1 MVVKRRTTIESSSM
15 DVRNRRDTIGSNQ
28 ISERF
33 VWENSDFDDAHA
45 AFTRWADHV
54 RDRPSAIDRRKRNL
68 LYASLYS
75 NLPLLGF
82 GVNQYTRNMPN
93 QGRIALNATQ
103 NAIDSLTSKICK
115 NRPRPMFT
123 TVEGDYDLVEKAE
136 NADLYIDG
144 KFGEMDYYTTIYPG
158 KVLDSGIYG
167 LGVTKVHEVDGEG
180 VIERTFPWEMILD
193 DRECLY
199 GKPVH
204 IGQRK
209 YYDRQEA
216 FDLYRKEG
224 KGRAEKQWNE
234 DLEEVIDS
242 KAAESDKVDF
252 DRDESCEQIAIYEG
266 WRTKTSKSPGKR
278 IICLRGKTLKFENF
292 TDDLPFNFLR
302 PEIQSMGFYG
312 IGICERVATI
322 QSEINRIIRDIQ
334 MAMHLIAKPHWMVES
349 SSNVNTASLN
359 NDIATIIK
367 YSGTAPTVYTPQ
379 SMSGEMFSH
388 LQYLVKTLYE
398 VTGIS
403 QLSAQSQKPA
413 GLSSAVALR
422 TYLNVETERFSNF
435 LRNAEESAAQD
446 ALKLAKVIG
455 NIPGKKKSVMS
466 RSGVAGRTG
475 PYVTW
480 GKLDFDTIAVQVYP
494 TSKLPDTPAGK
505 REFALE
511 MAQYTKITTDDIF
524 EMLEWG
530 DTEAFAK
537 ERLAGKKN
545 VRHDFSKMRKGIPV
559 IRDAIGD
566 HAMAYSM
573 ALDAYELAVHD
584 ELPKERLGYFREYI
598 KRTYRYLTG
607 KTWKPEGPN
616 PMPGDPALMGPAP
629 VGPDGMPMPGGPP
642 MGGPAPMLPPGAP
655 PPPMLPTANGGLP
668 PPPPPQ

>member
-1 MVVKRRTTIESSSM
+1 M
-15 DVRNRRDTIGSNQ
+15 DVRRSRDTLAGASP

-33 VWENSDFDDAHA
+33 VWENAEFDDAHA

-123 TVEGDYDLVEKAE
+123 TVEGDYELQEKAE
-136 NADLYIDG
+136 NADKYIDG
-144 KFGEMDYYTTIYPG
+144 MFGNMSYYTTIYPG

-199 GKPVH
+199 GRPVH
-204 IGQRK
+204 VGQRK
-209 YYDRQEA
+209 YYDKQEA

-224 KGRAEKQWNE
+224 KGRSEKEWNQ

-252 DRDESCEQIAIYEG
+252 DRDESCEQIALYEG
-266 WRTKTSKSPGKR
+266 WRTKTSKRPGKK
-278 IICLRGKTLKFENF
+278 IVCLRGKTLRLEDL

-302 PEIQSMGFYG
+302 PEVQSMGFYG

-322 QSEINRIIRDIQ
+322 QSEINRIVRDIQ
-334 MAMHLIAKPHWMVES
+334 MSMHLIAKPHWMVES

-367 YSGTAPTVYTPQ
+367 YTGAVPPTVYVPQ
-379 SMSGEMFSH
+379 AMNGEQFQH

-398 VTGIS
+398 ITGVS

-446 ALKLAKVIG
+446 ALKLAKVVGGIS
-455 NIPGKKKSVMS
+455 GKKKDVVSH
-466 RSGVAGRTG
+466 SGFKGR
-475 PYVTW
+475 VHEKVSW
-480 GKLDFDTIAVQVYP
+480 GKLDFDTVAVQVYP
-494 TSKLPDTPAGK
+494 TSKLPDTPAGR
-505 REFALE
+505 REFSLE
-511 MAQYTKITTDDIF
+511 LAQYTKITTDDIF
-524 EMLEWG
+524 EMLEWA
-530 DTEAFAK
+530 DTEAFAQ

-545 VRHDFSKMRKGIPV
+545 VRKDFAKMRKGVPV

-584 ELPKERLGYFREYI
+584 ELPAKRLGYFREYI

-607 KTWKPEGPN
+607 KMWKPEGPN
-616 PMPGDPALMGPAP
+616 PMPGDPALAAAP
-629 VGPDGMPMPGGPP
+629 TLGPDGMPLPPPGPP
-642 MGGPAPMLPPGAP
+642 LAGPAPMLPPGAP
-655 PPPMLPTANGGLP
+655 PPPMMPTANGGLP
-668 PPPPPQ
+668 PPLPMVPQ